1 MFDILPQ
8 ILEILILKMEVF
20 AEILPQWSVLFT
32 GELDF
37 RDVSVIVYHFPQTF
51 PKTTVGYF
59 GSWGTLSM

>member
-37 RDVSVIVYHFPQTF
+37 RHVSVIVYHFPQTF
-51 PKTTVGYF
+51 PKTTVEHF